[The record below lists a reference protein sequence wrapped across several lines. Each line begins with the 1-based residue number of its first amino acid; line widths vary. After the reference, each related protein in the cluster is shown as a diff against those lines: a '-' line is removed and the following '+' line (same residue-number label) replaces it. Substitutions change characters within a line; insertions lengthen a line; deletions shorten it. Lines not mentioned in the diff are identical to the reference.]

1 MTTAPINNNTASS
14 NQLQSTGFNLK
25 PEDFINL
32 MVTQLQHQDPTQ
44 PASNSDLLSQMSNI
58 GQLESSTQLQTSL
71 TSMTLQSSIGA
82 ASALIGK
89 SVQGLDV
96 NNNPIGGLVNSV
108 QVQNNGV
115 SLQLDNGQSLD
126 LSRVTNIAPPAGTT
140 QASTTVKAAS

>member
-1 MTTAPINNNTASS
+1 MTTAPINNSTASS

-25 PEDFINL
+25 PQDFINL

-44 PASNSDLLSQMSNI
+44 PASNSELLSQMSNI

-71 TSMTLQSSIGA
+71 TSMTLQNSIGA

-140 QASTTVKAAS
+140 TKAAS

>member
-1 MTTAPINNNTASS
+1 MTTAPINNSTASS

-25 PEDFINL
+25 PQDFINL

-44 PASNSDLLSQMSNI
+44 PASNSELLSQMSNI

-140 QASTTVKAAS
+140 TKAAS

>member
-1 MTTAPINNNTASS
+1 MTTAPINNSTASS

-25 PEDFINL
+25 PQDFINL

-44 PASNSDLLSQMSNI
+44 PASNSELLSQMSNI

-140 QASTTVKAAS
+140 AKAAS

>member
-1 MTTAPINNNTASS
+1 MTTAPINNTTASS

-25 PEDFINL
+25 PQDFINL

-44 PASNSDLLSQMSNI
+44 PASNSELLSQMSNI

-140 QASTTVKAAS
+140 TKAAS